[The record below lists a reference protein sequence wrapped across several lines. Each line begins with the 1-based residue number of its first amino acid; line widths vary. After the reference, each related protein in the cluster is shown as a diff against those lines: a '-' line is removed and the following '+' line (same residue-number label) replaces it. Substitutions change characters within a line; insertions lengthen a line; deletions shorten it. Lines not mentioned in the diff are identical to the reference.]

1 MCMFFC
7 KMLRFPG
14 GKVQT
19 EDSSFE
25 ETALRETYE
34 EIGIPSE
41 QIDVWTNLVTPRE
54 VCYIYNRNAN
64 LNIFYL

>member
-1 MCMFFC
+1 MFLLIC
-7 KMLRFPG
+7 RFPG

-41 QIDVWTNLVTPRE
+41 QIDVWTNLITPRE
-54 VCYIYNRNAN
+54 VM
-64 LNIFYL
+64 L